1 MLQVLDFGGVGRGL
15 HGADDGDNLV
25 GVVAAGDA
33 APERTPAFRRGQGD
47 RSRRFAAA
55 RGRDACIAPASTAAA
70 RDEVAHPE
78 GGLHQRAEA
87 RLHRRDHGARV
98 ARDQRRMRAR
108 AVFALVER
116 ARKLQQDAG
125 GGARPRA
132 LLHAH
137 EAMHPHIE
145 RRGAAKPQARR
156 HVVAYR
162 RGDEGAALPLVGHHP
177 GHDDVV
183 LEVGVHVQRPP
194 DVQLDLVGD
203 VHEAVA
209 GVLVEHP
216 VDLDLVSAGDDVA
229 VVVRDADLGAVEFA
243 GAFGAAFG
251 ILEHRLRTQ
260 LERMRPF
267 HPFGRGEGPVARRRL
282 GLGRIEHAEQRRPGR
297 EVGAEFAE
305 VPGDRVD
312 AQRVLAGVAAGML
325 VIVVVAKSIP
335 EVDRERVVAG

>member
-1 MLQVLDFGGVGRGL
+1 
-15 HGADDGDNLV
+15 
-25 GVVAAGDA
+25 
-33 APERTPAFRRGQGD
+33 
-47 RSRRFAAA
+47 
-55 RGRDACIAPASTAAA
+55 
-70 RDEVAHPE
+70 
-78 GGLHQRAEA
+78 
-87 RLHRRDHGARV
+87 
-98 ARDQRRMRAR
+98 MRAR

-243 GAFGAAFG
+243 GAVGAAFG

-282 GLGRIEHAEQRRPGR
+282 GLGRIERAEQRRPGR
-297 EVGAEFAE
+297 EVGAELAE

-312 AQRVLAGVAAGML
+312 AQRVLAGGAAGML

-335 EVDRERVVAG
+335 EVDRERVVAGRIGIVVRIGADVGRGVDDAGKCVAAAAFR